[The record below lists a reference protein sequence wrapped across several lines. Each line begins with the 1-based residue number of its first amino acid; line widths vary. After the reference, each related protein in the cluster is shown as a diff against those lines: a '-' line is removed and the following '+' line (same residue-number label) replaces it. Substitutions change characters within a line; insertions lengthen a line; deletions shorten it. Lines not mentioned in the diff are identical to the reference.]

1 MQAPGQP
8 PSDEPELYDTKSVM
22 SNKKA
27 VAYIR
32 TISTIVGG
40 FSAGIFGFTGLKGFA
55 FFVLQHLLTSLAI
68 VAFNFGGQTKLY
80 IPQTSTASFLV
91 SEMGNEAL
99 AFVLYW
105 TLMYALVHI
114 Y

>member
-1 MQAPGQP
+1 MQPQQQ
-8 PSDEPELYDTKSVM
+8 PSDEPELFDKASVT
-22 SNKKA
+22 SNMKA
-27 VAYIR
+27 IGYIR

-40 FSAGIFGFTGLKGFA
+40 FSAGIFGFTGFKGFA
-55 FFVLQHLLTSLAI
+55 LFVIQYLLTSMAI
-68 VAFNFGGQTKLY
+68 VAFNFGGRTKIY
-80 IPQTSTASFLV
+80 VPQTSNLAFLV
-91 SEMGNEAL
+91 SGMGNEAL